1 VAAPVTRPVAMV
13 IQLAAGAT
21 VAASVAALALV
32 ATVVAALALAA
43 TVVAALALAAT
54 VVAVVATELPATY
67 PLSRARAITR
77 RWIWLV
83 PA

>member
-1 VAAPVTRPVAMV
+1 MAAPVTRPVAMV

-21 VAASVAALALV
+21 VAASAAVAASVAALALV

-43 TVVAALALAAT
+43 TVVA
-54 VVAVVATELPATY
+54 VVATKLPATY